1 MDKPFFFG
9 NYDIVTL
16 APRNGVLKL
25 NITCDG
31 TYDPFNSKIVCSMVD
46 YNCGDVHKDLNFDYN
61 DGIAIELNAHDDKII
76 FDQNTF
82 CKDSRMSDGEGNKM
96 YLRSISCSG
105 DIINSN
111 EFGFVPKFNDNNEA
125 NVNVIFHF

>member
-1 MDKPFFFG
+1 
-9 NYDIVTL
+9 
-16 APRNGVLKL
+16 
-25 NITCDG
+25 
-31 TYDPFNSKIVCSMVD
+31 MVD
-46 YNCGDVHKDLNFDYN
+46 YNCGDAYKDLNFDYN

-82 CKDSRMSDGEGNKM
+82 CRDSRMPDYEDNRM

-111 EFGFVPKFNDNNEA
+111 ELEFVPKFNDNNEA